1 MIVKDSNL
9 NTHLSEIKMVQL
21 SVPDLS
27 GVIEAVQPVRQMM
40 QQICEAYA
48 EPLRRT
54 MEAFREFAEKVA
66 EQIKAIIENLVRP
79 LAFPFSSKP
88 ILLAYPIPS
97 TAITERRDRYL
108 SIETDPYGF
117 FIIDGEKLH
126 VLHSAT
132 SRCGRFLFS
141 LLTRKEQLVD
151 YKTLQT
157 EIGAGNLSKA
167 FKDLK
172 YQLKNEGYNLRYELV
187 RTRGIA
193 LVGLKKLQ

>member
-1 MIVKDSNL
+1 MKDSNL
-9 NTHLSEIKMVQL
+9 TTHLSEIKTVQL
-21 SVPDLS
+21 PIPDLS
-27 GVIEAVQPVRQMM
+27 GIIEAVQPVRQMV
-40 QQICEAYA
+40 QQICDAYA
-48 EPLRRT
+48 EPLRRA

-66 EQIKAIIENLVRP
+66 EQIKAIIDNFVRP
-79 LAFPFSSKP
+79 LAFLFSSKP
-88 ILLAYPIPS
+88 VLLAYPMPPPRP
-97 TAITERRDRYL
+97 TERRDRYL

-117 FIIDGEKLH
+117 FIIDGEKLR

-141 LLTRKEQLVD
+141 LLTRKAQLVN
-151 YKTLQT
+151 YETLQS

-172 YQLKNEGYNLRYELV
+172 YQLKNEGYDLRYELV